1 MRAGL
6 EQSDPA
12 EPKIRL
18 NAQAALLVSEL
29 ASSLERALRAPELY
43 PTLGKWIFSL

>member
-18 NAQAALLVSEL
+18 KAAAAPLVSEL
-29 ASSLERALRAPELY
+29 GSSLEHGLRAGERY